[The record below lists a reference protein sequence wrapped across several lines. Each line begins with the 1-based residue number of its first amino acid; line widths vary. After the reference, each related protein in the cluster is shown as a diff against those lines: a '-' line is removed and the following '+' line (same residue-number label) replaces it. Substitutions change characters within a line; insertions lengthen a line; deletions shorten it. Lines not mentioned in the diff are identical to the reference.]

1 MPKNTAIYVFFF
13 IFTTHFINAQ
23 PFICDG
29 KRYLAGTGLAI
40 VDIQNNNN
48 SVTIIGNEDLSK
60 LLIGFNI
67 KDNYIYGFHAITHE
81 LYQINASGKAISLGK
96 VTNIDPKYQFHAAEI
111 TPNGAFM
118 LIFGRNDK
126 GIDEI
131 VYQIALS
138 VTPYK
143 ANSISLL
150 NPANAAIEDLA
161 FSPFTGE
168 LFGYD
173 SKNNRIVTF
182 ARGSTYQINNYLFQS
197 VLPQNVGALFFD
209 KMDNLFSFGSAG
221 LLRYDLVKS
230 LGAILQ
236 IYPLSASTTADG
248 ASCPYTIRLKKS
260 ILPKE
265 ISACG
270 ELTITYEIVNQTGDN
285 QGNIALQDTLPK
297 GFVISEVVKMPLFSQ
312 IVSGVGTN
320 LLHIERMSPRLGSD
334 LVVVKVK
341 TNGVPLGT
349 YASQANIG
357 AFPLG
362 LGITQLSDDPTTNA
376 LLDATSV
383 TITPLA
389 SNIRQKFPNYICYG
403 DSVKID
409 LTQAGCAVL
418 WSDGK
423 INPIRYIS
431 KEGWQ
436 KVAINCGCEAL
447 LDSFFVQKAK
457 IPLEIELGKDKI
469 VDFGETFKL
478 DYTTVTS
485 SNSTFKWTSSAPETT
500 LSCNNCPEPS
510 IHAQKNATISGFIK
524 DENGCKASDSL
535 HIAVATKR
543 KIFAPNIFSPNNDGE
558 NDVFYLQ
565 GQFATIRRLMI
576 VNRWGDVV
584 FERTNM
590 PLNDA
595 QNGWNG
601 TFKGATLSPDTF
613 IWLAEI
619 EFLDKVIDFFSG
631 TVTVSK

>member
-1 MPKNTAIYVFFF
+1 MPKNNAIYVFFI
-13 IFTTHFINAQ
+13 IFTTHFLHAQ

-29 KRYLAGTGLAI
+29 KRYLTGTGLAS
-40 VDIQNNNN
+40 VDIQNNNS

-67 KDNYIYGFHAITHE
+67 KDNYIYGFHTQTHE
-81 LYQINASGKAISLGK
+81 LYQINALGKATSLGK
-96 VTNIDPKYQFHAAEI
+96 ITNIDPKYQFHAAEI
-111 TPNGAFM
+111 TPNGTFM
-118 LIFGRNDK
+118 LLFGRNDK

-131 VYQIALS
+131 VYQISLFD
-138 VTPYK
+138 TPYK

-150 NPANAAIEDLA
+150 NPANSAIEDLA

-173 SKNNRIVTF
+173 SKNSRIVTF
-182 ARGSTYQINNYLFQS
+182 SRGSTYQINNYLFQS
-197 VLPQNVGALFFD
+197 VPAQNVGALFFD

-221 LLRYDLVKS
+221 LLRYDLVKN

-236 IYPLSASTTADG
+236 VYPISASATADG

-260 ILPKE
+260 VLPKE
-265 ISACG
+265 TSACG
-270 ELTITYEIVNQTGDN
+270 ELTITYEIVNQTGEN
-285 QGNIALQDTLPK
+285 QGNIMLQDTLPK

-320 LLHIERMSPRLGSD
+320 LVHIARMSPRLGSD

-349 YASQANIG
+349 YASRAHISI
-357 AFPLG
+357 FPLG
-362 LGITQLSDDPTTNA
+362 LGITQPSDDPTTNA
-376 LLDATSV
+376 LSDATSMK
-383 TITPLA
+383 IIPLA
-389 SNIRQKFPNYICYG
+389 ANIRQKFPSYICYG
-403 DSVKID
+403 DSAKID
-409 LTQAGCAVL
+409 LTQAGCAAR

-423 INPIRYIS
+423 TNPIRYIS

-436 KVAINCGCEAL
+436 KVAINCGCEAFS
-447 LDSFFVQKAK
+447 DSFFVQKAK
-457 IPLEIELGKDKI
+457 IPLEIELGKDKM
-469 VDFGETFKL
+469 VDFGETIKL

-485 SNSTFKWTSSAPETT
+485 SNFTFQWKTNAPETT
-500 LSCNNCPEPS
+500 LSCPNCPEPS
-510 IHAQKNATISGFIK
+510 IHAQKNATISVFIK

-535 HIAVATKR
+535 HITVSTKR

-558 NDVFYLQ
+558 NDIFYLQ
-565 GQFATIRRLMI
+565 GQLANIRRLVI
-576 VNRWGDVV
+576 LNRWGNVV
-584 FERTNM
+584 FERNNI

-601 TFKGATLSPDTF
+601 TFKGEILPPDTF
-613 IWLAEI
+613 IWLADI

-631 TVTVSK
+631 TVSLVK